1 MELITLSGQIGHK
14 YPSRLAIFFF
24 WANWGE
30 RSVLKDELGDEA
42 MRKMEHVLYS
52 GVPMNTGVE
61 QMIVA
66 GSRSV

>member
-1 MELITLSGQIGHK
+1 MSGQIGHK

-24 WANWGE
+24 WVLDSWGE
-30 RSVLKDELGDEA
+30 RSALQDELGDEA